1 MKGLEKSRPF
11 FIFGLPWPTKAFHIM
26 SLLCLNETVKN
37 HQQNDSNN
45 EEIAMIRGSL
55 FNVMGRAV
63 QFFMLF
69 AALLV
74 GSPQSSFAQSDY
86 PNKPIRYVV
95 PFPAGG
101 ATDNIARPLQN
112 ELLTAYKWNVVID
125 NKPGAGGNIGAE
137 IVAKA
142 LPDGYTWLMA
152 SVGTHGINL
161 PLYTQGGGKLPF
173 DPIKDF
179 TPISLVA
186 ELPNVL
192 VLNPDFAAKH
202 NINTVNDLIA
212 YAKANPGKVNMAS
225 SGNGTSIHM
234 AGELFKSMTKTYM
247 VHLPY
252 KGSPPAV
259 TDLIA
264 GNVDIMFDNLPS
276 SINFI
281 RSGRLKAL
289 AVTSAKRSPAFPD
302 LPTIAEAANLP
313 GYEATSWFG
322 IVGPANMPADILNKD
337 STVLMAAINSPSVKE
352 KYLAMG
358 AQPVG
363 NTPAQFA
370 TFIKNEITKWT
381 KVVKDSGAKVD

>member
-1 MKGLEKSRPF
+1 
-11 FIFGLPWPTKAFHIM
+11 M
-26 SLLCLNETVKN
+26 S
-37 HQQNDSNN
+37 
-45 EEIAMIRGSL
+45 
-55 FNVMGRAV
+55 
-63 QFFMLF
+63 
-69 AALLV
+69 ALLRNGIFITAMV
-74 GSPQSSFAQSDY
+74 CGAFIQPAMAQGSY
-86 PNKPIRYVV
+86 PNKPIRLVV

-101 ATDNIARPLQN
+101 ATDNIARPLQL
-112 ELLTAYKWNVVID
+112 ELLTSDKWNVLID

-137 IVAKA
+137 VVAKA

-179 TPISLVA
+179 TPVTLVA

-192 VLNPDFAAKH
+192 ILNVDFAKRN
-202 NINTVNDLIA
+202 NINSVNDLIA
-212 YAKANPGKVNMAS
+212 YARANPGKVNMAS

-252 KGSPPAV
+252 RGSPPAV
-259 TDLIA
+259 TDLMA

-276 SINFI
+276 AINYI
-281 RSGRLKAL
+281 KAGRLKAL

-302 LPTIAEAANLP
+302 LPTIAEAAKLP

-322 IVGPANMPADILNKD
+322 IVAPANLPPEILKQT
-337 STVLMAAINSPSVKE
+337 SATLMKAINSPAVRE

-358 AQPVG
+358 AEPVG
-363 NTPAQFA
+363 NTPAQFT
-370 TFIKNEITKWT
+370 TFIKNEIAKWT
-381 KVVKDSGAKVD
+381 KVVQDSGAKVD

>member
-1 MKGLEKSRPF
+1 
-11 FIFGLPWPTKAFHIM
+11 
-26 SLLCLNETVKN
+26 
-37 HQQNDSNN
+37 
-45 EEIAMIRGSL
+45 MIQAKL
-55 FNVMGRAV
+55 FNAMGPV
-63 QFFMLF
+63 FQFIMVFS
-69 AALLV
+69 ALLTC
-74 GSPQSSFAQSDY
+74 GAQSSFAQSDY

-142 LPDGYTWLMA
+142 PPDGYTWLMA

-192 VLNPDFAAKH
+192 VLNPEFAAKN
-202 NINTVNDLIA
+202 NINSVNDLIA

-289 AVTSAKRSPAFPD
+289 AVTSSKRSPAFPD

-337 STVLMAAINSPSVKE
+337 STVLMAAINSPAVKE
-352 KYLAMG
+352 KYLALG

>member
-1 MKGLEKSRPF
+1 MRKKFKRL
-11 FIFGLPWPTKAFHIM
+11 FICLCVIFSSVAYALDPWPAKPIHFVVGFTTGGPSDVIARGLAQKM
-26 SLLCLNETVKN
+26 SLFLD
-37 HQQNDSNN
+37 Q
-45 EEIAMIRGSL
+45 
-55 FNVMGRAV
+55 
-63 QFFMLF
+63 
-69 AALLV
+69 
-74 GSPQSSFAQSDY
+74 
-86 PNKPIRYVV
+86 PIVV
-95 PFPAGG
+95 
-101 ATDNIARPLQN
+101 
-112 ELLTAYKWNVVID
+112 E
-125 NKPGAGGNIGAE
+125 NKPGAGGNLAAE
-137 IVAKA
+137 YVAHSD
-142 LPDGYTWLMA
+142 PDGYTWLMA

-192 VLNPDFAAKH
+192 VLNPEFAAKN
-202 NINTVNDLIA
+202 NINSVNDLIA

-289 AVTSAKRSPAFPD
+289 AVTSSKRSPAFPD

-337 STVLMAAINSPSVKE
+337 STVLMAAINSPAVKE
-352 KYLAMG
+352 KYLALG

>member
-1 MKGLEKSRPF
+1 MIQISPF
-11 FIFGLPWPTKAFHIM
+11 NAI
-26 SLLCLNETVKN
+26 
-37 HQQNDSNN
+37 
-45 EEIAMIRGSL
+45 
-55 FNVMGRAV
+55 GRAT
-63 QFFMLF
+63 QFIAVFV
-69 AALLV
+69 ALLAV
-74 GSPQSSFAQSDY
+74 SAQPCLAQSDY
-86 PNKPIRYVV
+86 PNKPIRFVV

-112 ELLTAYKWNVVID
+112 ELQSTVKWNVVID

-161 PLYTQGGGKLPF
+161 PLYTQGGGKLPY

-192 VLNPDFAAKH
+192 VLNPEFAAKN

-212 YAKANPGKVNMAS
+212 YARANPGKVNMAS

-252 KGSPPAV
+252 RGSPPAV
-259 TDLIA
+259 TDLMA

-289 AVTSAKRSPAFPD
+289 QSALPPFRTYQRLLKLQTCQTMKRP
-302 LPTIAEAANLP
+302 LGLV
-313 GYEATSWFG
+313 W
-322 IVGPANMPADILNKD
+322 
-337 STVLMAAINSPSVKE
+337 SV
-352 KYLAMG
+352 
-358 AQPVG
+358 QPIC
-363 NTPAQFA
+363 QQMF
-370 TFIKNEITKWT
+370 
-381 KVVKDSGAKVD
+381 

>member
-1 MKGLEKSRPF
+1 
-11 FIFGLPWPTKAFHIM
+11 
-26 SLLCLNETVKN
+26 
-37 HQQNDSNN
+37 
-45 EEIAMIRGSL
+45 MIQIGSL
-55 FNVMGRAV
+55 KTPIRAIHCLL
-63 QFFMLF
+63 MF
-69 AALLV
+69 AALFG
-74 GSPQSSFAQSDY
+74 GSQVASAQSDY

-112 ELLTAYKWNVVID
+112 ELLNSFKWNVVID

-137 IVAKA
+137 IVAKSA
-142 LPDGYTWLMA
+142 PDGYTWLMA

-161 PLYTQGGGKLPF
+161 PLYTQGGGKMPF

-192 VLNPDFAAKH
+192 VLNPEFAAKN
-202 NINTVNDLIA
+202 NINSVNDLIA

-259 TDLIA
+259 TDLMA

-276 SINFI
+276 SINYI
-281 RSGRLKAL
+281 RAGRLKAL

-302 LPTIAEAANLP
+302 LPTIAEAAN
-313 GYEATSWFG
+313 SWFG
-322 IVGPANMPADILNKD
+322 VVGPANMPPDILNKD
-337 STVLMAAINSPSVKE
+337 STTLMAAINSPAVKE

-370 TFIKNEITKWT
+370 TFIKNEIAKWT

>member
-1 MKGLEKSRPF
+1 MVCGA
-11 FIFGLPWPTKAFHIM
+11 FIQHALA
-26 SLLCLNETVKN
+26 
-37 HQQNDSNN
+37 Q
-45 EEIAMIRGSL
+45 GS
-55 FNVMGRAV
+55 
-63 QFFMLF
+63 
-69 AALLV
+69 
-74 GSPQSSFAQSDY
+74 Y
-86 PNKPIRYVV
+86 PNKPIRLVV

-101 ATDNIARPLQN
+101 ATDNIARPLQL
-112 ELLTAYKWNVVID
+112 ELLTSDKWNVLID

-137 IVAKA
+137 AVAKA

-179 TPISLVA
+179 TPVTLVA

-192 VLNPDFAAKH
+192 ILNVDFAKRN
-202 NINTVNDLIA
+202 NINSVNDLIA
-212 YAKANPGKVNMAS
+212 YARANPGKVNMAS

-252 KGSPPAV
+252 RGSPPAV
-259 TDLIA
+259 TDLMA

-276 SINFI
+276 AINYI
-281 RSGRLKAL
+281 KAGRLKAL

-302 LPTIAEAANLP
+302 LPTIAEAAKLP

-322 IVGPANMPADILNKD
+322 IVAPANLPPEILKQT
-337 STVLMAAINSPSVKE
+337 SATLMKAINSPAVRE

-358 AQPVG
+358 AEPVG
-363 NTPAQFA
+363 NTPAQFT
-370 TFIKNEITKWT
+370 TFIKNEIAKWT

>member
-1 MKGLEKSRPF
+1 MLQQIRYGIVITALICS
-11 FIFGLPWPTKAFHIM
+11 AF
-26 SLLCLNETVKN
+26 T
-37 HQQNDSNN
+37 Q
-45 EEIAMIRGSL
+45 IA
-55 FNVMGRAV
+55 
-63 QFFMLF
+63 
-69 AALLV
+69 
-74 GSPQSSFAQSDY
+74 FAQSSY
-86 PNKPIRYVV
+86 PNKAIRLVV

-101 ATDNIARPLQN
+101 ATDNIARPLQL
-112 ELLTAYKWNVVID
+112 ELLATDKWNVVID

-137 IVAKA
+137 VVAKA

-179 TPISLVA
+179 TPITLVA

-192 VLNPDFAAKH
+192 ILNLDFAKRN
-202 NINTVNDLIA
+202 NINSVNDLIA
-212 YAKANPGKVNMAS
+212 YARANPGKVNMAS

-252 KGSPPAV
+252 RGSPPAI
-259 TDLIA
+259 TDLMA

-276 SINFI
+276 AINYI
-281 RSGRLKAL
+281 KAGRLKAL

-302 LPTIAEAANLP
+302 LPTIAEAAKLP

-322 IVGPANMPADILNKD
+322 IVAPANLPPEILKQT
-337 STVLMAAINSPSVKE
+337 SATLMKAINSPSVRE

-358 AQPVG
+358 AEPVG
-363 NTPAQFA
+363 NTPTQFA
-370 TFIKNEITKWT
+370 TFIKNEIAKWT

>member
-1 MKGLEKSRPF
+1 
-11 FIFGLPWPTKAFHIM
+11 M
-26 SLLCLNETVKN
+26 S
-37 HQQNDSNN
+37 
-45 EEIAMIRGSL
+45 
-55 FNVMGRAV
+55 
-63 QFFMLF
+63 
-69 AALLV
+69 ALLRNGIFITAMV
-74 GSPQSSFAQSDY
+74 CGAFIQPALAQGSY
-86 PNKPIRYVV
+86 PNKPIRLVV

-101 ATDNIARPLQN
+101 ATDNIARPLQL
-112 ELLTAYKWNVVID
+112 ELLTSDKWNVLID

-137 IVAKA
+137 AVAKA

-179 TPISLVA
+179 TPVTLVA

-192 VLNPDFAAKH
+192 ILNVDFAKRN
-202 NINTVNDLIA
+202 NINSVNDLIA
-212 YAKANPGKVNMAS
+212 YARANPGKVNMAS

-252 KGSPPAV
+252 RGSPPAV
-259 TDLIA
+259 TDLMA

-276 SINFI
+276 AINYI
-281 RSGRLKAL
+281 KAGRLKAL

-302 LPTIAEAANLP
+302 LPTIAEAAKLP

-322 IVGPANMPADILNKD
+322 IVAPANLPPEILKQT
-337 STVLMAAINSPSVKE
+337 SATLMKAINSPAVRE

-358 AQPVG
+358 AEPVG
-363 NTPAQFA
+363 NTPAQFT
-370 TFIKNEITKWT
+370 TFIKNEIAKWT

>member
-1 MKGLEKSRPF
+1 
-11 FIFGLPWPTKAFHIM
+11 
-26 SLLCLNETVKN
+26 V
-37 HQQNDSNN
+37 
-45 EEIAMIRGSL
+45 
-55 FNVMGRAV
+55 
-63 QFFMLF
+63 
-69 AALLV
+69 
-74 GSPQSSFAQSDY
+74 
-86 PNKPIRYVV
+86 
-95 PFPAGG
+95 
-101 ATDNIARPLQN
+101 
-112 ELLTAYKWNVVID
+112 
-125 NKPGAGGNIGAE
+125 
-137 IVAKA
+137 
-142 LPDGYTWLMA
+142 
-152 SVGTHGINL
+152 
-161 PLYTQGGGKLPF
+161 
-173 DPIKDF
+173 KDF
-179 TPISLVA
+179 TPITLVA

-192 VLNPDFAAKH
+192 VLNPEFAAK
-202 NINTVNDLIA
+202 NKINTVNDLIA

-259 TDLIA
+259 TDLMA

-281 RSGRLKAL
+281 RAGRLKAL

-302 LPTIAEAANLP
+302 MPTIAEAANLP

-322 IVGPANMPADILNKD
+322 VVGPANMPADVLNKD
-337 STVLMAAINSPSVKE
+337 SAVLMAAINSTAVKE

-363 NTPAQFA
+363 NTPAQFSA
-370 TFIKNEITKWT
+370 FIKNEITKWT

>member
-1 MKGLEKSRPF
+1 ME
-11 FIFGLPWPTKAFHIM
+11 M
-26 SLLCLNETVKN
+26 LNMVSKLKKIVRL
-37 HQQNDSNN
+37 S
-45 EEIAMIRGSL
+45 
-55 FNVMGRAV
+55 AV
-63 QFFMLF
+63 LASVSILITF
-69 AALLV
+69 
-74 GSPQSSFAQSDY
+74 SFPSYAQSNY
-86 PNKPIRYVV
+86 PNKPIRFVV

-101 ATDNIARPLQN
+101 ATDNVARPLQN
-112 ELLTAYKWNVVID
+112 ELLTTNKWNVIID

-137 IVAKA
+137 IVAKSA
-142 LPDGYTWLMA
+142 PDGYTWLMA
-152 SVGTHGINL
+152 SVGTHGINQ
-161 PLYTQGGGKLPF
+161 PLYTQGGGKMPF

-179 TPISLVA
+179 TPITLVA

-192 VLNPDFAAKH
+192 VLNPEFASKN
-202 NINTVNDLIA
+202 NINSVNDLIA
-212 YAKANPGKVNMAS
+212 YAKKNPGKVNMAS

-259 TDLIA
+259 TDLMA

-276 SINFI
+276 SINYI
-281 RSGRLKAL
+281 RAGRLKAL
-289 AVTSAKRSPAFPD
+289 AVTSAKRSPSFPD

-322 IVGPANMPADILNKD
+322 IVGPANMPADILAKD
-337 STVLMAAINSPSVKE
+337 STELMAAINSASVKE

-370 TFIKNEITKWT
+370 NFIKVEIAKWT

>member
-1 MKGLEKSRPF
+1 MLQQIRYGIVITALICS
-11 FIFGLPWPTKAFHIM
+11 AF
-26 SLLCLNETVKN
+26 T
-37 HQQNDSNN
+37 Q
-45 EEIAMIRGSL
+45 IA
-55 FNVMGRAV
+55 
-63 QFFMLF
+63 
-69 AALLV
+69 
-74 GSPQSSFAQSDY
+74 FAQSSY
-86 PNKPIRYVV
+86 PNKAIRLGV

-101 ATDNIARPLQN
+101 ATDNIARPLQL
-112 ELLTAYKWNVVID
+112 ELLATDKWNVVID

-137 IVAKA
+137 VVAKA

-179 TPISLVA
+179 TPITLVA

-192 VLNPDFAAKH
+192 ILNLDFAKRN
-202 NINTVNDLIA
+202 NINSVNDLIA
-212 YAKANPGKVNMAS
+212 YARANPGKVNMAS

-252 KGSPPAV
+252 RGSPPAI
-259 TDLIA
+259 TDLMA

-276 SINFI
+276 AINYI
-281 RSGRLKAL
+281 KAGRLKAL

-302 LPTIAEAANLP
+302 LPTIAEAAKLP

-322 IVGPANMPADILNKD
+322 IVAPANLPPEILKQ
-337 STVLMAAINSPSVKE
+337 SSATLMKAINSASVRE

-358 AQPVG
+358 AEPVG

-370 TFIKNEITKWT
+370 TFIKNEIAKWT

>member
-1 MKGLEKSRPF
+1 MDGNPYKTLGLIGRIF
-11 FIFGLPWPTKAFHIM
+11 VIFITLLLI
-26 SLLCLNETVKN
+26 SL
-37 HQQNDSNN
+37 DP
-45 EEIAMIRGSL
+45 
-55 FNVMGRAV
+55 
-63 QFFMLF
+63 
-69 AALLV
+69 AL
-74 GSPQSSFAQSDY
+74 AQSEY
-86 PNKPIRYVV
+86 PNKPIRFVV

-112 ELLTAYKWNVVID
+112 ELLSNAKWNVIID

-137 IVAKA
+137 IVAKSP
-142 LPDGYTWLMA
+142 PDGYTWLMA

-179 TPISLVA
+179 TPITLVA

-192 VLNPDFAAKH
+192 VLNTEFAAKN

-212 YAKANPGKVNMAS
+212 YAKRNPGKINMAS

-234 AGELFKSMTKTYM
+234 AGELFKTMTKTYM

-259 TDLIA
+259 TDLLA

-276 SINFI
+276 CINYI
-281 RSGRLKAL
+281 RAGRLKAL

-322 IVGPANMPADILNKD
+322 VVGPANMSADILNKD
-337 STVLMAAINSPSVKE
+337 SATLMAAINSPSVKE

-363 NTPAQFA
+363 NTPSQFT

>member
-1 MKGLEKSRPF
+1 MIQSSPF
-11 FIFGLPWPTKAFHIM
+11 NA
-26 SLLCLNETVKN
+26 
-37 HQQNDSNN
+37 
-45 EEIAMIRGSL
+45 
-55 FNVMGRAV
+55 MGRAA
-63 QFFMLF
+63 QFIVVLAALF
-69 AALLV
+69 AVSAQPSL
-74 GSPQSSFAQSDY
+74 AQSDY
-86 PNKPIRYVV
+86 PNKPIRFVV

-112 ELLTAYKWNVVID
+112 ELQSAVKWNVVID

-161 PLYTQGGGKLPF
+161 PLYTQGGGKLPY

-192 VLNPDFAAKH
+192 VLNPEFAAKN

-212 YAKANPGKVNMAS
+212 YARANPGKVNMAS

-252 KGSPPAV
+252 RGSPPAV
-259 TDLIA
+259 TDLMA

-281 RSGRLKAL
+281 RAGRLKAL

-313 GYEATSWFG
+313 NYEATSWFG
-322 IVGPANMPADILNKD
+322 VVGPANMPADILSKD
-337 STVLMAAINSPSVKE
+337 SAVLMAAINSPSVKE

-363 NTPAQFA
+363 NTPAQFS

>member
-1 MKGLEKSRPF
+1 MQETHSHPIRKITKICSALISSVF
-11 FIFGLPWPTKAFHIM
+11 FLAF
-26 SLLCLNETVKN
+26 SSPSYS
-37 HQQNDSNN
+37 QSN
-45 EEIAMIRGSL
+45 
-55 FNVMGRAV
+55 
-63 QFFMLF
+63 
-69 AALLV
+69 
-74 GSPQSSFAQSDY
+74 Y
-86 PNKPIRYVV
+86 PNKPIRLVF

-112 ELLTAYKWNVVID
+112 ELLTTNKWNVVID

-137 IVAKA
+137 IVAKSA
-142 LPDGYTWLMA
+142 PDGYTWLMA

-173 DPIKDF
+173 DPIKEF
-179 TPISLVA
+179 TPITLVA

-192 VLNPDFAAKH
+192 VLNPDFAAK
-202 NINTVNDLIA
+202 NSINSVNDLIT
-212 YAKANPGKVNMAS
+212 YAKKNPGKVNMAS

-259 TDLIA
+259 TDLMA

-276 SINFI
+276 SINYI
-281 RSGRLKAL
+281 RAGRLKAL
-289 AVTSAKRSPAFPD
+289 AVTSSKRSPAFPD

-322 IVGPANMPADILNKD
+322 VVGPANMPADILNKD
-337 STVLMAAINSPSVKE
+337 SAELMAAINSPSVKE
-352 KYLAMG
+352 KYLLMG

-363 NTPAQFA
+363 NTPVQFA
-370 TFIKNEITKWT
+370 NFIKAEITKWT
-381 KVVKDSGAKVD
+381 KVVKESGARVD